1 MWLSSLYE
9 VVQEG
14 LMTEHQQDRE
24 PVEAISD
31 ERIATRL
38 HSWLLM
44 MCLGY
49 PVALLLMFLFGPWL
63 AVEYVFSGLC
73 LFVGTVY
80 PIAMIL
86 ILAYFR
92 QQGKVPILWILVIG
106 PAVWIAG
113 LSWLYLWLVAEM
125 VASC

>member
-1 MWLSSLYE
+1 
-9 VVQEG
+9 
-14 LMTEHQQDRE
+14 MTEHQRDRE
-24 PVEAISD
+24 TDEVVSR
-31 ERIATRL
+31 ERISTRL

-49 PVALLLMFLFGPWL
+49 PAALLLMFLFGPWL
-63 AVEYVFSGLC
+63 AVDNVFSGLC
-73 LFVGTVY
+73 LFIGTVY
-80 PIAMIL
+80 PIAMVIV
-86 ILAYFR
+86 LACFR
-92 QQGKVPILWILVIG
+92 QQGKVPISWILVIG